1 MEKCKKGFIDR
12 IKNNLYGIV
21 VICISIGEY

>member
-1 MEKCKKGFIDR
+1 MEKCKKRPIDR

-21 VICISIGEY
+21 AICISTGEY